1 MLPSVK
7 ILFHSLQHR
16 SCILRH
22 GSNAL
27 STSAVVKRKNYLQ
40 VPEDY
45 SDINLPERP
54 KLPMLTKVPTIL
66 PHQRIVKMKKSLHLI
81 RGPEEV
87 HNSLL
92 HEQYGIMALTGGR
105 LRFGHT
111 EMMRLKISRKLDTS
125 CAFAIW
131 RIDDPWQPITK
142 RGIGKRHGG
151 GKGPIDHYVTPV
163 KAGRII
169 LEIGGRCSY
178 EEEISRI
185 PVVAEAVISQP
196 TKLVSKDTSVYEI
209 SLVHVYSTA
218 FKWIP
223 QGASVTVTWVVW
235 TMSSVTVG
243 KNLRPMTG
251 VGRRCLTILTSG
263 LAVARGKC
271 FSTLSTVWGQRQLEA
286 LNRLFKDGN
295 ISGK

>member
-178 EEEISRI
+178 EEVKPLLEEMAHLL
-185 PVVAEAVISQP
+185 PFKAMAVDQKTLLAMKKLEELKEQRNINPYTYKYLIMNNMCGSQNWVKP
-196 TKLVSKDTSVYEI
+196 IDKLY
-209 SLVHVYSTA
+209 
-218 FKWIP
+218 F
-223 QGASVTVTWVVW
+223 
-235 TMSSVTVG
+235 G
-243 KNLRPMTG
+243 KY
-251 VGRRCLTILTSG
+251 V
-263 LAVARGKC
+263 
-271 FSTLSTVWGQRQLEA
+271 
-286 LNRLFKDGN
+286 
-295 ISGK
+295 